1 MEPIKAIHDSFWN
14 KDDSFRN
21 EAEMFRNI
29 VCTGISRNIYD
40 QNQVLIL
47 TIVQLIEFKLKLE
60 YTKGPLSK
68 VALKGQGPTTAVSL

>member
-29 VCTGISRNIYD
+29 VCTGISRNSSYIKRGE
-40 QNQVLIL
+40 
-47 TIVQLIEFKLKLE
+47 QL
-60 YTKGPLSK
+60 
-68 VALKGQGPTTAVSL
+68 